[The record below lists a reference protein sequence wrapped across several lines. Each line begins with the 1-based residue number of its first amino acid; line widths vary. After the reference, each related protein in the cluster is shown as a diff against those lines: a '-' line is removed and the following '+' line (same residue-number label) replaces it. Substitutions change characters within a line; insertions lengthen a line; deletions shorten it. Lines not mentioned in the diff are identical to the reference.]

1 MTTEAPPAP
10 LRMRPIDRQVIAH
23 TIAHPARGYPW
34 TYREL
39 AEVLGCSAGTIS
51 HLVTGSR
58 ASVPTE
64 LAHRFSEAVGCETAV
79 LFVPAVSTESN
90 DGSAA

>member
-1 MTTEAPPAP
+1 
-10 LRMRPIDRQVIAH
+10 MRPIDRQVIAH
-23 TIAHPARGYPW
+23 TIAHPARGYAW

-39 AEVLGCSAGTIS
+39 AEVLGCSPGTIS

-64 LAHRFSEAVGCETAV
+64 LAHRFAEAVGCQPAV
-79 LFVPAVSTESN
+79 LFVPAASTDSHTTE
-90 DGSAA
+90 GAA